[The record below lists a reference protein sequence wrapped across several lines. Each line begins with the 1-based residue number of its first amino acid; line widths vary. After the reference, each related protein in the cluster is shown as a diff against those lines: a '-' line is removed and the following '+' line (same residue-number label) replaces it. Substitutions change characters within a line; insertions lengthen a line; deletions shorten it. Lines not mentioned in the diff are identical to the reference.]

1 MSVWGHLSVLS
12 RLLSVKYAECY
23 MKADP
28 YEIGKMVC
36 KMADAE
42 PIRRSYSYDDLLGL
56 IRH

>member
-1 MSVWGHLSVLS
+1 
-12 RLLSVKYAECY
+12 